1 MRGRERKREKESFF
15 VLLKVEWKIVC
26 SVSLDISLA
35 SFREVLLFVGNRKMS
50 TVRSRGSSVMKVS
63 RGVGVDHHSRLDI
76 TQLFIAQ
83 TSVELRCFSLK
94 LFDDSQAG
102 AIYDGIAAAVA
113 CLSRQLVKLKQR
125 ARENRRDLETA
136 RGSS

>member
-1 MRGRERKREKESFF
+1 MENC
-15 VLLKVEWKIVC
+15 IVC
-26 SVSLDISLA
+26 SVSLDTSLA

-50 TVRSRGSSVMKVS
+50 TVRSRGSSIMKVS

-102 AIYDGIAAAVA
+102 AIYDGIAAAAAAAADTVGRRGVEFA
-113 CLSRQLVKLKQR
+113 TMLIRGDPNGQLMAAGEKKDESRKR
-125 ARENRRDLETA
+125 TMN
-136 RGSS
+136 S